1 MITTLELEGQLSVIT
16 PLHIGAADEG
26 DLVDE
31 ELMRDGQGRILIPG
45 TSLAGVLRSLLSDD
59 ELWGESEGDFTTSV
73 LTVCDAWAD
82 APPAIETRTMNSIDR
97 RTGGVAAHHLHS
109 REHVLPGAT
118 FRFRCYADCTPENS
132 ERVEQLMLAIKG
144 LITKPGIKIGK
155 GTSTGNGHIRLT
167 NSTLKRREFTP
178 AGLLESLGGGTAVD
192 EPRGAATATSVS
204 GTVTLTIPI
213 KAEGTLFVGQTRDGT
228 VIDTVPLTRTDGQV
242 VRFLLPGSSIK
253 GVFRSRAEFIARTVT
268 GTDVPERFLDQLSQT
283 GLQQIADL
291 FGSSH
296 AESANRGA
304 LTFNDVTSA
313 TTVNK
318 KDYQD
323 LIRMTKTQRTEE
335 DALELV
341 DSINQKLNSDFLDI
355 AVRNSVDRFSGN
367 TVVGALFSTLE
378 PHVSWNALSITL
390 DLQLLRELADGD
402 QTRIDASY
410 ALLTF
415 LLIDL
420 VEGALRFGA
429 NTTRGSGGVVTHPE
443 HITITW
449 LEGECSLSDFLYGTG
464 FVECRERIAMN
475 WGLVLEELEEATH
488 A

>member
-144 LITKPGIKIGK
+144 LLTKPGIKIGK

-178 AGLLESLGGGTAVD
+178 AGLLESLGGGTEIFGDATTA
-192 EPRGAATATSVS
+192 PRASNRVFI
-204 GTVTLTIPI
+204 TIPFE
-213 KAEGTLFVGQTRDGT
+213 AEGALFVGQTRDGT
-228 VIDTVPLTRTDGQV
+228 VIDTVPLTRTDGEN

-268 GTDVPERFLDQLSQT
+268 GADVPERFLDQLSQT

-296 AESANRGA
+296 DGFANRGA
-304 LTFNDVTSA
+304 LSFNDVTST

-318 KDYQD
+318 QEYQG
-323 LIRMTKTQRTEE
+323 LIKMTKTQSTEK
-335 DALELV
+335 DALKLV
-341 DSINQKLNSDFLDI
+341 DSINQELVDGDFLDI

-367 TVVGALFSTLE
+367 TVAGALFSTLE

-390 DLQLLRELADGD
+390 DLQLLRELADSD
-402 QTRIDASY
+402 QKRMSASY
-410 ALLTF
+410 ALLAF

-420 VEGALRFGA
+420 VEGAMHFGA
-429 NTTRGSGGVVTHPE
+429 NTTRGSGGVVTRPE

-449 LEGECSLSDFLYGTG
+449 PNGRFSLADFLYNEA
-464 FVECRERIAMN
+464 FVPFRGGVALS

-488 A
+488 V